1 NLAEKLGKKGKT
13 IHGLK
18 ETVKEELKQC
28 ANLAENHLKQ
38 KGWVSVEKGESKRKA
53 AYYAQITDY
62 LDNPTHPLPPAP
74 NLDGLHIENDEN
86 GQLTASW
93 TVSVGKTKV
102 KEFEIEHKVI
112 KAMDPENDA
121 LQTSSESFKKSAE
134 VRSISPPIVPEH
146 LLGWHEFT
154 IKATSIAGEE
164 FTSNKVTDGIGLYT
178 NKFIELYQKH
188 PKICEDNEC
197 NVIQKK
203 KEYIKWNYFKNADGV
218 YNTFQADL
226 KKLECV
232 YDSSEGMDKCA
243 PAAVDKMYREMV
255 KQAYRNRAEQQ
266 NERLDFPCHEKVSKE
281 DNPQGRVCRAKNL
294 VDNELKKNKGWHFLK
309 GDASIVIIPST
320 VKVQGFDVKPQEDG
334 TIKAEWTISGKV
346 EKDFSFK
353 IEHQFNRRASRD
365 QKFENVLPT
374 EVGPEKRDALLGPF
388 GADFDGYH
396 RLKLKVLDNIKN
408 VVAESPTRL
417 VGLYSDEYIELY
429 NGEADDCKKHRI
441 KTNGDEECDVV
452 GNKRD
457 SIRKNEHAKKVYDA
471 DQKLRNELEFL
482 GCMPNHFKTLYEKGN
497 NDGAVCRPQAVQAL
511 FTAAV
516 KQYYTSEKQQKEF
529 LTLQCRAENNPLG
542 QVCRARQNLDKTLEN

>member
-1 NLAEKLGKKGKT
+1 
-13 IHGLK
+13 
-18 ETVKEELKQC
+18 
-28 ANLAENHLKQ
+28 
-38 KGWVSVEKGESKRKA
+38 
-53 AYYAQITDY
+53 
-62 LDNPTHPLPPAP
+62 
-74 NLDGLHIENDEN
+74 
-86 GQLTASW
+86 
-93 TVSVGKTKV
+93 
-102 KEFEIEHKVI
+102 
-112 KAMDPENDA
+112 
-121 LQTSSESFKKSAE
+121 
-134 VRSISPPIVPEH
+134 
-146 LLGWHEFT
+146 
-154 IKATSIAGEE
+154 
-164 FTSNKVTDGIGLYT
+164 
-178 NKFIELYQKH
+178 
-188 PKICEDNEC
+188 
-197 NVIQKK
+197 
-203 KEYIKWNYFKNADGV
+203 
-218 YNTFQADL
+218 
-226 KKLECV
+226 
-232 YDSSEGMDKCA
+232 
-243 PAAVDKMYREMV
+243 MV
-255 KQAYRNRAEQQ
+255 KQAYPSTEQQ
-266 NERLDFPCHEKVSKE
+266 KQNLDFPCHEKVSKE

-309 GDASIVIIPST
+309 GEASIVIIPST
-320 VKVQGFDVKPQEDG
+320 VKVQWFDVKPQEDG

-457 SIRKNEHAKKVYDA
+457 SIRKNEHAKKAYDA

-542 QVCRARQNLDKTLEN
+542 QVCRARQNLDKTLEKLEWAKVTTRKEDAQGRVAPGLPAPPQQPPPVQELRPKTQTKITTVPEKPLPGELFKLVVTAESANPVKWLRMTTNLKADLKSTKWNEWNILPCDWVSKSCKREWTGLYFDPKPTGIRVSLIDALDTYSEITPPGGFIPTVSDNCLENHNAGEKWAGCRNENNEVLYECGADGKTKLIPADRPMSFLCRGGSLIGPFIDYGGTDAVGQGDSSIRAGSMWSAGLLAAQ